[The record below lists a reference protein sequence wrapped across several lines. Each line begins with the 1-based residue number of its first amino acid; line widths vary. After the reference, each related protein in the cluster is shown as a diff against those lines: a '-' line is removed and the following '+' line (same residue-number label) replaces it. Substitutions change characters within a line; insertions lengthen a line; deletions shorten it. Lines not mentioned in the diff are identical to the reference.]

1 LLSFSISH
9 LRFAISGCVFQH
21 PATMLSATVKEA
33 VADAEVNI
41 SQPFELYSRAIVER
55 RRWRTRS
62 SARSDS
68 KERRA
73 DRLVLH
79 SCLSP
84 RNIPTSGKFSAIL
97 LSVAQNS
104 GRGLIASESVLRESD
119 GPRNTPTRTTN
130 NRLVPPLNS
139 ACGVSHTHCFCCR
152 RSSHSR
158 TTRSLR

>member
-1 LLSFSISH
+1 MPKTKSRNPWRLLESH
-9 LRFAISGCVFQH
+9 RR
-21 PATMLSATVKEA
+21 TTK
-33 VADAEVNI
+33 VADAF
-41 SQPFELYSRAIVER
+41 P
-55 RRWRTRS
+55 
-62 SARSDS
+62 ARSDS

-73 DRLVLH
+73 NRLVLH

-139 ACGVSHTHCFCCR
+139 ACGVSHTHWFCCR